1 MVLVVEVI
9 SGKASGMGIV
19 SGELSCVASLYRF
32 EVVGHLGQEFE
43 VVGSGTAVVE
53 SGVKMD
59 GVQEQGWCGTQG

>member
-1 MVLVVEVI
+1 MVVVFEVI
-9 SGKASGMGIV
+9 SDKASGMGIV

-59 GVQEQGWCGTQG
+59 GVQKQGWCGTQG